1 MPKKLKTAES
11 TPKPIEK
18 EKSIEETKKGEESAP
33 KPSLET
39 VNKEIVFALEQ
50 LQSRF
55 LLITIV
61 YLVSMYIGI
70 MQLVSA
76 VPWIGN
82 MIFAL
87 ALTMWLVG
95 PTTVFAIVV
104 YRTYQPLKNIE
115 NWLDKYIG
123 VEG

>member
-1 MPKKLKTAES
+1 MPKKLRTAES
-11 TPKPIEK
+11 TPEPIEK

-82 MIFAL
+82 MMFAL
-87 ALTMWLVG
+87 VLTMWLVG